1 MKQKDIIAIV
11 LCVVMSAV
19 FSFVICSKVIFT
31 SADKLQKAEVVAP
44 ITSDF
49 KLPDSK
55 VFNDQA
61 VNPTKQIEIGPNTN
75 NQPFANQ

>member
-1 MKQKDIIAIV
+1 MKQKDLAVIL
-11 LCVVMSAV
+11 LCVVLAAI

-31 SADKLQKAEVVAP
+31 TDDRMQKVEVVAP

-49 KLPDSK
+49 KLPDNK

-61 VNPTKQIEIGPNTN
+61 VNPTKLIEIGPNTN